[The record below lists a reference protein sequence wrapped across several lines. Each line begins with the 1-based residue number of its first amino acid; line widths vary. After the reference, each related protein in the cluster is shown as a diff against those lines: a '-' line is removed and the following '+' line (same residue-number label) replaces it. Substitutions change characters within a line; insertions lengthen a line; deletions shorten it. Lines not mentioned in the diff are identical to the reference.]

1 MRCDAL
7 VVLFA
12 KTLTGVPFHP
22 IGAVIAL
29 SGGAASVFFEDITMP
44 ASTSSSVLYR
54 IDECPDLMA
63 DGCIGDEHG
72 NLVFLSVWA
81 RDTAVQEFLA
91 RLTLGRSEQGLDQF
105 HLVTDQASIPV
116 FVGNPDNL
124 EKRTTRAFRRTLFG
138 SMSHLWLFD
147 KRCVKP
153 DKANASALALLP
165 RTVTDHTERLW
176 ALVRETCP
184 LPLLDHW
191 RDAVLE
197 LLQSRDML
205 TRLPFALGPLEG
217 HRLALDVPALT
228 TALGELIRNGTL
240 GVSQVELASG
250 KPLWRVA

>member
-1 MRCDAL
+1 
-7 VVLFA
+7 
-12 KTLTGVPFHP
+12 
-22 IGAVIAL
+22 
-29 SGGAASVFFEDITMP
+29 MP
-44 ASTSSSVLYR
+44 THSSPQPLYR

-116 FVGNPDNL
+116 FVGNTDNL

-138 SMSHLWLFD
+138 SMVHLWLFD

-165 RTVTDHTERLW
+165 RAVSDHTERLW

-191 RDAVLE
+191 RDTVLD
-197 LLQSRDML
+197 LLQSREML

-228 TALGELIRNGTL
+228 TALGELIRIGTL
-240 GVSQVELASG
+240 GVSQYELASG
-250 KPLWRVA
+250 KPLRRVA

>member
-1 MRCDAL
+1 M
-7 VVLFA
+7 
-12 KTLTGVPFHP
+12 PIHP
-22 IGAVIAL
+22 
-29 SGGAASVFFEDITMP
+29 SP
-44 ASTSSSVLYR
+44 QPLYR

-63 DGCIGDEHG
+63 DGCVGDEHG
-72 NLVFLSVWA
+72 NLVFLSAWA

-116 FVGNPDNL
+116 VVGNADNL
-124 EKRTTRAFRRTLFG
+124 EKRSTRAFRRTLFG
-138 SMSHLWLFD
+138 SMVHLWLFD

-165 RTVTDHTERLW
+165 RAVSDHTDRLW

-191 RDAVLE
+191 RDDVLA

-205 TRLPFALGPLEG
+205 TRLPLTLGLLEG

-240 GVSQVELASG
+240 GVSRYEPTSG
-250 KPLWRVA
+250 KPLRRVA